1 MSHYIGTPF
10 LTIWSSDKID
20 LIILTK
26 CMTTIQSCLI
36 EWFYMLMN
44 PPLVVCQKIDSNRL
58 ACQLNYYHF
67 RLAWYCPTN
76 QATTT
81 TAASASGWRILCES
95 CPPKRRTTSRT
106 RASWRSRQW
115 RSVRFRFEF
124 YFFKTVP
131 WNCSVTRW
139 RDYFSFFGYLQQF
152 KFAQKLKNPK
162 LGSKFCQILNKPSIF
177 EVCQSGEVLPNLVT
191 LHESDNGQRT
201 LTFF

>member
-1 MSHYIGTPF
+1 MSLKCHCIKEKYQASWFKTKNVLFGMWRHGLHVVPSSADGPLMPKHIDETLYRHSIF
-10 LTIWSSDKID
+10 DDSSDKID

-106 RASWRSRQW
+106 RAS
-115 RSVRFRFEF
+115 
-124 YFFKTVP
+124 
-131 WNCSVTRW
+131 
-139 RDYFSFFGYLQQF
+139 
-152 KFAQKLKNPK
+152 
-162 LGSKFCQILNKPSIF
+162 
-177 EVCQSGEVLPNLVT
+177 
-191 LHESDNGQRT
+191 
-201 LTFF
+201 